1 MIRNAK
7 TNDLIRI
14 LEIYRYARQ
23 FMSEHNNPT
32 QWPDHYPPKELL
44 EEYLGK
50 QQLYVVTEGEC
61 IHGVFTF
68 FIGED
73 DTYKVISAGSW
84 LSDAPYGTIHLVASD
99 GETHGLLNKIVTYCQ
114 QHISHLRMDTHE
126 NNHIMQHLI
135 TKNGFQRCGI
145 ISAHD
150 GTPRIAYEKL

>member
-7 TNDLIRI
+7 INDLIRI

-23 FMSEHNNPT
+23 FMAEHNNPT
-32 QWPDHYPPKELL
+32 QWSDHYPPKELL
-44 EEYLGK
+44 EEYLRK

-68 FIGED
+68 FIGAD
-73 DTYKVISAGSW
+73 DTYKIISSGSW
-84 LSDAPYGTIHLVASD
+84 LSDAPYGAIHLVASD
-99 GETHGLLNKIVTYCQ
+99 GETRGLLNKIVTYCQ

-126 NNHIMQHLI
+126 DNLIMQHLI
-135 TKNGFQRCGI
+135 TKNGFKRCGI

-150 GTPRIAYEKL
+150 GSPRIAYEKL

>member
-84 LSDAPYGTIHLVASD
+84 LSDAPYGTIQFMA
-99 GETHGLLNKIVTYCQ
+99 N
-114 QHISHLRMDTHE
+114 
-126 NNHIMQHLI
+126 
-135 TKNGFQRCGI
+135 
-145 ISAHD
+145 
-150 GTPRIAYEKL
+150 